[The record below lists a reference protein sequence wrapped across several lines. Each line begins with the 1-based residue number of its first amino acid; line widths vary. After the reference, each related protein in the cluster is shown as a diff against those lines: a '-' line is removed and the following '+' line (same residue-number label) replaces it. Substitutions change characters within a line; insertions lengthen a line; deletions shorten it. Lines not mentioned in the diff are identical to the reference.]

1 MTNREKK
8 EARRVKEARNKNL
21 KRGNKEQGFIL
32 VIGVLII
39 TLLLLPA
46 LPFLFQLSTDFRLTE
61 KSYKSVAAFSLAE
74 AGVERALWE
83 LNYGDISTWSGDESL
98 RAMTI
103 SSFDTPDGN
112 MIGDIEIRV
121 ENPGADNPVVEATGN
136 VSYIVSHAVTKTVR
150 VVLERS
156 EYHPF
161 DYGIFGDEGV
171 NMNSNAVVDSYDSR
185 NGEYSDTN
193 MGSNGHVGTN
203 ATHEGALDLKSN
215 AQIYGNA
222 ITGPESDP
230 EAAITTSPNAYID
243 GTKLALDAPKELPS
257 VSPPEGLTQKGNYFL
272 GGNDQDIISES
283 GEYSSF
289 MIDNNA
295 KVTITADVTL
305 YITGAFSLLSNSQLE
320 LADGASVTIYLGGTF
335 EQNSNT
341 QINNLS
347 TDPTKLSVFGTNTFN
362 SQMVWNSNTQFFGA
376 VYVPRAN
383 VLYDS
388 NADFYGSIVGK
399 YLESISSN
407 ARLHY
412 DEALGDVGMGN
423 DSSTYTVKSWQ
434 EKY

>member
-1 MTNREKK
+1 MKK
-8 EARRVKEARNKNL
+8 ERGKNF
-21 KRGNKEQGFIL
+21 KRESKEQGFIL

-39 TLLLLPA
+39 IFLLLPV

-61 KSYKSVAAFSLAE
+61 KSYKSLAAFSLAE
-74 AGVERALWE
+74 AGVERAIWE
-83 LNYGDISTWSGDESL
+83 LNYGDISDWSGDESL
-98 RAMTI
+98 RTMTI
-103 SSFDTPDGN
+103 SSFNTSDGN
-112 MIGDIEIRV
+112 VIGDIEIRV
-121 ENPGADNPVVEATGN
+121 ENPGGDNPVVEAAGN
-136 VSYIVSHAVTKTVR
+136 VAYVGSLTVTKAAR
-150 VVLERS
+150 VVLEKS

-185 NGEYSDTN
+185 NGAYGDTN
-193 MGSNGHVGTN
+193 MGSHGNVGTN
-203 ATHEGALDLKSN
+203 ATHDGAIDLRSN

-222 ITGPESDP
+222 ISGPETDP
-230 EAAITTSPNAYID
+230 EAAITTGPNAYID
-243 GTKLALDAPKELPS
+243 GMKLALDAPKELPS
-257 VSPPEGLTQKGNYFL
+257 ISPPEGLSPKGDYFL
-272 GGNDQDIISES
+272 GGNDLDIINES

-305 YITGAFSLLSNSQLE
+305 YITGGFSLLSNSQLE
-320 LADGASVTIYLGGTF
+320 IADGVSATIYLGGTF

-347 TDPTKLSVFGTNTFN
+347 MDPTKLAVYGTDTFN
-362 SQMVWNSNTQFFGA
+362 SQMIWNSNTQFFGA
-376 VYVPRAN
+376 VYVPRAD

-399 YLESISSN
+399 YLQSISSN

-412 DEALGDVGMGN
+412 DEALGDVGMGT
-423 DSSTYTVKSWQ
+423 DSSTYVIRSWQ
-434 EKY
+434 EKL

>member
-1 MTNREKK
+1 MK
-8 EARRVKEARNKNL
+8 EARTKNR

-32 VIGVLII
+32 VVSVLII
-39 TLLLLPA
+39 TCLLLPT
-46 LPFLFQLSTDFRLTE
+46 LPFLFQLSVDLRLTE
-61 KSYKSVAAFSLAE
+61 KSYKAVAAFSLAE
-74 AGVERALWE
+74 AGVERAIWE
-83 LNYGDISTWSGDESL
+83 LNYGDISSWSGDESL
-98 RAMTI
+98 RTMTI
-103 SSFDTPDGN
+103 SSFNTPDGN
-112 MIGDIEIRV
+112 VIGDIEVRI
-121 ENPGADNPVVEATGN
+121 ENPGTDNPVVEATGS
-136 VSYIVSHAVTKTVR
+136 VDYIRSHTVTKTAR
-150 VVLERS
+150 VVLEKS

-161 DYGIFGDEGV
+161 DYGVFGDEGI
-171 NMNSNAVVDSYDSR
+171 NMNSNALVDSYDSR
-185 NGEYSDTN
+185 NGEYGDTN

-203 ATHEGALDLKSN
+203 ATHDGAIDLMSN

-230 EAAITTSPNAYID
+230 EAAITTGPNAYID

-257 VSPPEGLTQKGNYFL
+257 VSPPEGLSPKGDYFL
-272 GGNDQDIISES
+272 GGNDEDLISES

-295 KVTITADVTL
+295 KVTIIADVTL

-341 QINNLS
+341 QINNIS
-347 TDPTKLSVFGTNTFN
+347 MDPTKLEFFGTDAFN
-362 SQMVWNSNTQFFGA
+362 STMVWNSNTQFFGA

-383 VLYDS
+383 VVYDS
-388 NADFYGSIVGK
+388 NADFYGSMAAK

-423 DSSTYTVKSWQ
+423 DSSKYAVKSWQ

>member
-1 MTNREKK
+1 MK
-8 EARRVKEARNKNL
+8 EARTKNR

-32 VIGVLII
+32 VVSVLII
-39 TLLLLPA
+39 TCLLLPT
-46 LPFLFQLSTDFRLTE
+46 LPFLFQLSVDLRLTE
-61 KSYKSVAAFSLAE
+61 KSYKAVAAFSLAE
-74 AGVERALWE
+74 AGVERAIWE
-83 LNYGDISTWSGDESL
+83 LNYGDISSWSGDESL
-98 RAMTI
+98 RTMTI
-103 SSFDTPDGN
+103 SSFNTPDGN
-112 MIGDIEIRV
+112 VIGDIEVRI
-121 ENPGADNPVVEATGN
+121 ENPGTDNPVVEATGS
-136 VSYIVSHAVTKTVR
+136 VDYIRSHTVTKTAR
-150 VVLERS
+150 VVLEKS

-161 DYGIFGDEGV
+161 DYGVFGDEGI

-185 NGEYSDTN
+185 NGEYGDTN

-203 ATHEGALDLKSN
+203 ATHDGAIDLRSN

-222 ITGPESDP
+222 ISGPESDP
-230 EAAITTSPNAYID
+230 EAAIATGPNAYID

-257 VSPPEGLTQKGNYFL
+257 VSPPEGLSPKGDYFL
-272 GGNDQDIISES
+272 GGNDEDLISES

-295 KVTITADVTL
+295 KVTIIADVTL

-341 QINNLS
+341 QINNIS
-347 TDPTKLSVFGTNTFN
+347 MDPTKLEFFGTDAFN
-362 SQMVWNSNTQFFGA
+362 STMVWNSNTQFFGA

-383 VLYDS
+383 VVYDS
-388 NADFYGSIVGK
+388 NADFYGSMVGK

-423 DSSTYTVKSWQ
+423 DSSTYAVKSWQ